1 MKKVTLFAAL
11 LIVSA
16 TTLYAQQDA
25 QNGARLGRR
34 QSISPLPKELTK
46 DGKSYMAMIDIDS
59 KTETGT
65 VGLYDSFGPSGI
77 KKSIPI
83 PIIKDYDYYY
93 EKASGYTEVVTID
106 SKRDQYLDAQNTYST
121 KSDIET
127 FLNGHFNQ
135 FKFVLKDFT
144 TVNGDAAF
152 CLSEKSFINGYYIN
166 LQYYFWNAK
175 EYGAKYPWYYYIIDT
190 NGKLWINYVDYYVEN
205 DSVKMII
212 GNNYITDSENTYSSK
227 SDIEKYLKRDY
238 YGYDVEDIVITLTE
252 FTTLDGDKAYYIN
265 SSDSDQM
272 KSLFWKY
279 DENGTKYPSSYVAT
293 DENGYLM
300 EFYAEYDL
308 DLDLTN
314 ATWTKDTE
322 YGSPDVYYYH
332 NIGKYQYMNV
342 DKSFYP
348 TAPVFVSQNLFNND
362 DYWEYLSYDIDF
374 IPRYYDPWTDY
385 EGVVRR
391 EVYFRTIVKGIK
403 VMNEEGTVLAYLKM
417 PDKDNEQTTD
427 VQIMTVSV
435 LNGLIYII
443 TNETVRKDDN
453 YGNSYEGI
461 YVIDPINTSVKSS
474 MRAPA
479 RMELNTT
486 VVEQGDRLNI
496 QVSESGVNDNVTI
509 SSMSGQV
516 LQTTNVNQE
525 NPVLINTG
533 AMPKGIYNVT
543 LRGQGNP
550 TENQRIIVK

>member
-1 MKKVTLFAAL
+1 MAL
-11 LIVSA
+11 LVASA
-16 TTLYAQQDA
+16 TTLYAQES
-25 QNGARLGRR
+25 ARLGRR

-46 DGKSYMAMIDIDS
+46 DGKSYMALIDIDS

-93 EKASGYTEVVTID
+93 EKASGYTEVVFID
-106 SKRDQYLDAQNTYST
+106 SKRDHYLDDQNTYST

-127 FLNGHFNQ
+127 FLNGHFNRV
-135 FKFVLKDFT
+135 KFIVKDYT
-144 TVNGDAAF
+144 TVNGDKAF
-152 CLSEKSFINGYYIN
+152 CISEKSFVNGSYIN
-166 LQYYFWNAK
+166 PDYYFWNYK
-175 EYGAKYPWYYYIIDT
+175 ENGTKYPYYYYVIDT
-190 NGKLWINYVDYYVEN
+190 NGDLWAYSVDYYTEDN
-205 DSVKMII
+205 TVKMTI
-212 GNNYITDSENTYSSK
+212 NYSESYTGNTYATCA
-227 SDIEKYLKRDY
+227 DIEKFLKRMY
-238 YGYDVEDIVITLTE
+238 YGYDVEDIVVTLTE
-252 FTTLDGDKAYYIN
+252 FTTLDGDNAYYIN

-279 DENGTKYPSSYVAT
+279 DMYKTKYPSSYVAT
-293 DENGYLM
+293 DDNGYLM

-308 DLDLTN
+308 ELDLTN

-322 YGSPDVYYYH
+322 YGSPDVYYYP

-342 DKSFYP
+342 DQSFYP

-362 DYWEYLSYDIDF
+362 DYWEYLSYDVDY
-374 IPRYYDPWTDY
+374 IPRYYDPWTDS

-417 PDKDNEQTTD
+417 PDEDNEQTTG

-443 TNETVRKDDN
+443 TDETVRKDDN

-461 YVIDPINTSVKSS
+461 YVIDPVNTSVKSS

-479 RMELNTT
+479 RMEINTT

-496 QVSESGVNDNVTI
+496 QVSDSGDNDNVTI

-516 LQTTNVNQE
+516 LQTSNVNQG
-525 NPVLINTG
+525 NPVLINTS
-533 AMPKGIYNVT
+533 AMPKGVYNVT
-543 LRGQGNP
+543 LRGNGNP

>member
-1 MKKVTLFAAL
+1 MAL
-11 LIVSA
+11 LVASA
-16 TTLYAQQDA
+16 TTLYAQES
-25 QNGARLGRR
+25 ARLGRR

-46 DGKSYMAMIDIDS
+46 DGKSYMALIDIDS

-83 PIIKDYDYYY
+83 PIIKDYNYYY
-93 EKASGYTEVVTID
+93 EKASGYTEVVFID
-106 SKRDQYLDAQNTYST
+106 SKRDHYLDDQNTYST

-127 FLNGHFNQ
+127 FLNGHFNRV
-135 FKFVLKDFT
+135 KFIVKDYT
-144 TVNGDAAF
+144 TVNGDKAF
-152 CLSEKSFINGYYIN
+152 CISEKSFVNGSYIN
-166 LQYYFWNAK
+166 PDYYFWNYK
-175 EYGAKYPWYYYIIDT
+175 ENGTKYPYYYYVIDT
-190 NGKLWINYVDYYVEN
+190 NGDLWAYSVDYYTEDN
-205 DSVKMII
+205 TVKMTI
-212 GNNYITDSENTYSSK
+212 NYSESYTGNTYATCA
-227 SDIEKYLKRDY
+227 DIEKFLKRMY
-238 YGYDVEDIVITLTE
+238 YGYDVEDIVVTLTE
-252 FTTLDGDKAYYIN
+252 FTTLDGDNAYYIN

-279 DENGTKYPSSYVAT
+279 DMYKTKYPSSYVAT
-293 DENGYLM
+293 DDNGYLM

-308 DLDLTN
+308 ELDLTN

-322 YGSPDVYYYH
+322 YGSPDVYYYP

-342 DKSFYP
+342 DQSFYP

-362 DYWEYLSYDIDF
+362 DYWEYLSYDVDY

-417 PDKDNEQTTD
+417 PDEDNEQTTG

-443 TNETVRKDDN
+443 TDETVRKDDN

-461 YVIDPINTSVKSS
+461 YVIDPVNTSVKSS

-479 RMELNTT
+479 RMEINTT

-496 QVSESGVNDNVTI
+496 QVSDSGDNDNVTI

-516 LQTTNVNQE
+516 LQTSNVNQG
-525 NPVLINTG
+525 NPVLINTS
-533 AMPKGIYNVT
+533 AMPKGVYNVT
-543 LRGQGNP
+543 LRGNGNP

>member
-1 MKKVTLFAAL
+1 MKKVTLFLAL
-11 LIVSA
+11 LVATA
-16 TTLYAQQDA
+16 TTLYAQES
-25 QNGARLGRR
+25 ARLGRR

-46 DGKSYMAMIDIDS
+46 DGKSYMSLIDIDS

-83 PIIKDYDYYY
+83 PIIKDYNYYY
-93 EKASGYTEVVTID
+93 EKASGYTEVVFID
-106 SKRDQYLDAQNTYST
+106 SKRDHYLDDQNTYST

-127 FLNGHFNQ
+127 FLNGHFNRV
-135 FKFVLKDFT
+135 KFIVKDYT
-144 TVNGDAAF
+144 TVNGDKAF
-152 CLSEKSFINGYYIN
+152 CISEKSFVNGCYIN
-166 LQYYFWNAK
+166 PDYYFWNYK
-175 EYGAKYPWYYYIIDT
+175 ENGTKYPYYYYVIDT
-190 NGKLWINYVDYYVEN
+190 NGDLWAYSVDYYTEDN
-205 DSVKMII
+205 TVKMTI
-212 GNNYITDSENTYSSK
+212 NYSESYTGNTYATCA
-227 SDIEKYLKRDY
+227 DIEKFLKRMY
-238 YGYDVEDIVITLTE
+238 YGYDVEDIVVTLTE
-252 FTTLDGDKAYYIN
+252 FTTLDGDNAYYIN

-279 DENGTKYPSSYVAT
+279 DMYKTKYPSSYVAT
-293 DENGYLM
+293 DDNGYLM

-308 DLDLTN
+308 ELDLTN

-322 YGSPDVYYYH
+322 YGSPDVYYYP

-342 DKSFYP
+342 DQSFYP

-362 DYWEYLSYDIDF
+362 DYWEYLSYDVDY

-417 PDKDNEQTTD
+417 PDEDNEQTTG

-443 TNETVRKDDN
+443 TDETVRKDDN

-461 YVIDPINTSVKSS
+461 YVIDPVNTSVKSS

-479 RMELNTT
+479 RMEINTT

-496 QVSESGVNDNVTI
+496 QVSDSGDNDNVTI

-516 LQTTNVNQE
+516 LQTSNVNQG
-525 NPVLINTG
+525 NPVLINTS
-533 AMPKGIYNVT
+533 AMPKGVYNVT
-543 LRGQGNP
+543 LRGNGNP

>member
-1 MKKVTLFAAL
+1 MKKVTLFLAL
-11 LIVSA
+11 LVASA
-16 TTLYAQQDA
+16 ATLYAQES
-25 QNGARLGRR
+25 ARLGRR

-46 DGKSYMAMIDIDS
+46 DGKSYMALIDIDS
-59 KTETGT
+59 KTEAGT

-93 EKASGYTEVVTID
+93 EKASGYTEVVVID
-106 SKRDQYLDAQNTYST
+106 SKRDHYLDDQNTYST

-127 FLNGHFNQ
+127 FLNGLFNRV
-135 FKFVLKDFT
+135 KFIVKDYT
-144 TVNGDAAF
+144 TVNGDKAF
-152 CLSEKSFINGYYIN
+152 CISEKSFVNGYYVN
-166 LQYYFWNAK
+166 PDDYFWNYK
-175 EYGAKYPWYYYIIDT
+175 ENGTKYPYHYYVIDT
-190 NGKLWINYVDYYVEN
+190 NGDLWAYSVDYYTEDN
-205 DSVKMII
+205 TVKMTI
-212 GNNYITDSENTYSSK
+212 NYSESYTGNTYSTCA
-227 SDIEKYLKRDY
+227 DIEKFLKRMY
-238 YGYDVEDIVITLTE
+238 YGYDVEDIVVTLTE
-252 FTTLDGDKAYYIN
+252 FTTLDGDNAYYIN

-279 DENGTKYPSSYVAT
+279 DMYKTKYPSSYVAT
-293 DENGYLM
+293 DDNGYLM

-322 YGSPDVYYYH
+322 YGSPDVYYYP

-342 DKSFYP
+342 DQSFYP

-417 PDKDNEQTTD
+417 PDEDNEQTTG

-443 TNETVRKDDN
+443 TDETVRKDDN

-461 YVIDPINTSVKSS
+461 YVIDPVNTSVKSS

-479 RMELNTT
+479 RMEINTT

-496 QVSESGVNDNVTI
+496 QVSESGENDNVTI

-516 LQTTNVNQE
+516 LQTSEINQE
-525 NPVLINTG
+525 NPVSVNTA
-533 AMPKGIYNVT
+533 AMPKGVYNVT
-543 LRGQGNP
+543 LRGNGNP

>member
-1 MKKVTLFAAL
+1 MKKVTLFLAL
-11 LIVSA
+11 LVASA
-16 TTLYAQQDA
+16 TTLYAQES
-25 QNGARLGRR
+25 ARLGRR

-46 DGKSYMAMIDIDS
+46 DGKSYMALIDIDS

-83 PIIKDYDYYY
+83 PIIKDYNYYY
-93 EKASGYTEVVTID
+93 EKASGYTEVVFID
-106 SKRDQYLDAQNTYST
+106 SKRDHYLDDQNTYST

-127 FLNGHFNQ
+127 FLNGHFNRV
-135 FKFVLKDFT
+135 KFIVKDYT
-144 TVNGDAAF
+144 TVNGDKAF
-152 CLSEKSFINGYYIN
+152 CISEKSFVNGSYIN
-166 LQYYFWNAK
+166 PDYYFWNYK
-175 EYGAKYPWYYYIIDT
+175 ENGTKYPYYYYVIDT
-190 NGKLWINYVDYYVEN
+190 NGDLWAYSVDYYTEDN
-205 DSVKMII
+205 TVKMTI
-212 GNNYITDSENTYSSK
+212 NYSESYTGNTYATCA
-227 SDIEKYLKRDY
+227 DIEKFLKRMY
-238 YGYDVEDIVITLTE
+238 YGYDVEDIVVTLTE
-252 FTTLDGDKAYYIN
+252 FTTLDGDNAYYIN

-279 DENGTKYPSSYVAT
+279 DMYKTKYPSSYVAT
-293 DENGYLM
+293 DDNGYLM

-308 DLDLTN
+308 ELDLTN

-322 YGSPDVYYYH
+322 YGSPDVYYYP

-342 DKSFYP
+342 DQSFYP

-362 DYWEYLSYDIDF
+362 DYWEYLSYDVDY
-374 IPRYYDPWTDY
+374 IPRYYDPWTDS

-417 PDKDNEQTTD
+417 PDEDNEQTTG

-443 TNETVRKDDN
+443 TDETVRKDDN

-461 YVIDPINTSVKSS
+461 YVIDPVNTSVKSS

-479 RMELNTT
+479 RMEINTT

-496 QVSESGVNDNVTI
+496 QVSDSGDNDNVTI

-516 LQTTNVNQE
+516 LQTSNVNQG
-525 NPVLINTG
+525 NPVLINTS
-533 AMPKGIYNVT
+533 AMPKGVYNVT
-543 LRGQGNP
+543 LRGNGNP